1 MTRAAE
7 FRARAQVEADRYGPD
22 PWIFVRE
29 LLQNARDAGAT
40 RVTLS
45 VEEDG
50 ARTRLT
56 CVDDGE
62 GMSFTHAR
70 RYLFSLYS
78 SSKEGHAN
86 QVGRFGVGFWS
97 ILRFDPDRIVIRSR
111 TEGEPAWEVELD
123 GDLAHGA
130 RRSPRMSRGTVVIL
144 ERPRSDGHDF
154 RRVYDAVWQNARFLR
169 QRDRPEH
176 PLALMV
182 NGRSANAAFELPA
195 PSASF
200 HTRESRGAVGLGAA
214 PRVELFSRGL
224 RVRSAASLDDLLSSS
239 GHTSHTRVRFTELP
253 GALAPQ
259 ALLESD
265 ALELLLS
272 RSDARDDRMLRR
284 LVRRGQR
291 ELRRLVDRQL
301 ATIRPPGLV
310 ERLAELWRRSVER
323 NGVRIMAS
331 VVIGAVL
338 AAGFAR
344 LLWGPLDE
352 LLGPRGRKGP
362 PVVMEL
368 PPSGRAYS
376 DLGARY
382 HGPHVSELDPTA
394 DARALPLVYE
404 PAEARPQFAG
414 LRVEFDEDGEPRPA
428 GSLGE
433 YLGATCRED
442 CLRVALQLDADRG
455 VHRIPI
461 PTGHRLDATSVRLDD
476 RQVPVRALGGH
487 PVVELDRPVQGVLT
501 YMTGPAADPV
511 LARPRTGP
519 RLPRKLRQEAR
530 AMRDDDMDARV
541 EALTELVRTEVRYET
556 SAEVARKHADG
567 IRNGV
572 DFITRALEIGAGDC
586 DVQNGLLAAL
596 MSEAEVPSR
605 LAIGYVGR
613 DGRVSPWLH
622 AWVEY
627 QTPDGRWRIAD
638 ASEGGAPQLVL
649 PGPAVAAPPGTGAPG
664 PSGVDEPGPP
674 AVPSEPAIAAAGPGP
689 AAQAD
694 PDPQPG
700 AEVAED
706 ERLPRLEASP
716 WTIGAATA
724 ALCLGLLLALWSL
737 LRGRGSS
744 SVQLDADQDLSLLLQ
759 GALQKP
765 GAFRDLPALFHRRL
779 VPLCGGGVTSLRRSR
794 ELSRNGRLF
803 QSRRGTGLATQA
815 ARSGAEVLDTSTPE
829 GRTVADTLGATDLD
843 LWERR
848 LGKSES
854 LPVLE
859 QLAAYLRGH
868 GERWQL
874 RASSEL
880 GEGVASLDLRLLGL
894 ARRHDRVVLLDH
906 RDARL
911 QGDPASAH
919 LRFEL
924 LDHVLDRIEVPPA
937 RRARLLAPLARETL
951 LEAGLAP
958 GDDGRS

>member
-40 RVTLS
+40 RVSLT

-62 GMSFTHAR
+62 GMSFAHAR

-78 SSKEGHAN
+78 SSKEGSSN

-97 ILRFDPDRIVIRSR
+97 ILRFDPDRIVIRSH
-111 TEGEPAWEVELD
+111 TDGEPAWEVELD
-123 GDLAHGA
+123 GELAHGA
-130 RRSPRMSRGTVVIL
+130 RRSPKMSRGTIVIL

-169 QRDRPEH
+169 QRDDPEL
-176 PLALMV
+176 PLALMI
-182 NGRSANAAFELPA
+182 NGRSANARFELAA
-195 PSASF
+195 PSAAF

-301 ATIRPPGLV
+301 ATIRPPGLI
-310 ERLAELWRRSVER
+310 ERLTELWRRSVER

-404 PAEARPQFAG
+404 PADARPQFAG
-414 LRVEFDEDGEPRPA
+414 LRVEFDEDAEPRPP
-428 GSLGE
+428 GPLGE

-442 CLRVALQLDADRG
+442 CLRVALQLDAAEG

-461 PTGHRLDATSVRLDD
+461 PTGHRLDATTVRLDD
-476 RQVPVRALGGH
+476 RQMSVRALGGH
-487 PVVELDRPVQGVLT
+487 PVVELDGPVQGVLIYT
-501 YMTGPAADPV
+501 TGPATDPV
-511 LARPRTGP
+511 RARVRTGP
-519 RLPRKLRQEAR
+519 RLPRALRNEAR
-530 AMRDDDMDARV
+530 SLRNQDLEERV
-541 EALTELVRTEVRYET
+541 EALTDLVRAEVRYET
-556 SAEVARKHADG
+556 SAQVAREHSAQ
-567 IRNGV
+567 IRRGV
-572 DFITRALEIGAGDC
+572 DFVTRALEIGAGDC

-596 MSEAEVPSR
+596 LSEARVPSR

-613 DGRVSPWLH
+613 EGRVSPWLH

-627 QTPDGRWRIAD
+627 QDGDGQWKIAD
-638 ASEGGAPQLVL
+638 ASEGGAPQLVS
-649 PGPAVAAPPGTGAPG
+649 PGPAVAAPPTPG
-664 PSGVDEPGPP
+664 EPGPP
-674 AVPSEPAIAAAGPGP
+674 AAEDGGGSPPPATANLGPGPGAEPELDAGPG
-689 AAQAD
+689 AEAGAGD
-694 PDPQPG
+694 P
-700 AEVAED
+700 ET
-706 ERLPRLEASP
+706 RFEAPP
-716 WTIGAATA
+716 WAGVA
-724 ALCLGLLLALWSL
+724 ALVSLCFGLLLAVWSL

-744 SVQLDADQDLSLLLQ
+744 SVQLDAEQDLSLLLQ

-803 QSRRGTGLATQA
+803 QSSSGVGLAERA
-815 ARSGAEVLDTSTPE
+815 AQSGAEVLDTSTPE

-843 LWERR
+843 QWERR

-854 LPVLE
+854 QPVLE
-859 QLAAYLRGH
+859 RIAAYMREQ

-880 GEGVASLDLRLLGL
+880 GESVASLDLRLLGL
-894 ARRHDRVVLLDH
+894 ARRHDRVVLLDRH
-906 RDARL
+906 DPRL
-911 QGDPASAH
+911 HGDPESAT

-937 RRARLLAPLARETL
+937 RRARLLAPLARESL
-951 LEAGLAP
+951 LEASASSGEIEH
-958 GDDGRS
+958 G